1 METYRERK
9 QSVYRAYA
17 KSYDDDRRL
26 MLGDHALT
34 ARMTFIADALSGIDA
49 VLDLG
54 CGTGDLLCTLGIL
67 TGEEAHCVGVD
78 LSREMLA
85 VAQAKIVDCPQ
96 TSVIQTDVT
105 QPLPFADET
114 FDLVASLN
122 LLQEVSAPSLVLEEV
137 YRILK
142 PGGSFRGVA
151 ACYVGDNAAEM
162 VHQAI
167 ARRHTWYF
175 RPAHEML
182 ALFQHTFPSATT
194 HFEPF
199 PRGAHAA
206 TDGLPTFP
214 LFVQM
219 IEKVRALGHNPED
232 VRLGALFLNGK
243 KGKPRGHHASQLPAV
258 RPILRRTSS
267 RLRRK

>member
-1 METYRERK
+1 M
-9 QSVYRAYA
+9 
-17 KSYDDDRRL
+17 
-26 MLGDHALT
+26 
-34 ARMTFIADALSGIDA
+34 
-49 VLDLG
+49 
-54 CGTGDLLCTLGIL
+54 
-67 TGEEAHCVGVD
+67 
-78 LSREMLA
+78 
-85 VAQAKIVDCPQ
+85 DCPH
-96 TSVIQTDVT
+96 TYAIQTDVT

-151 ACYVGDNAAEM
+151 ACYAGDNAAEM

-175 RPAHEML
+175 RPADEMV
-182 ALFQHTFPSATT
+182 ALFQQTFPSATA

-199 PRGAHAA
+199 PRVARTQAA
-206 TDGLPTFP
+206 GLPTFP
-214 LFVQM
+214 LFAQM
-219 IEKVRALGHNPED
+219 IQKVRPWDITQRMSAWGPC
-232 VRLGALFLNGK
+232 FSTGK
-243 KGKPRGHHASQLPAV
+243 RANHHADYASQLPAV
-258 RPILRRTSS
+258 RPIRRRTSS

>member
-1 METYRERK
+1 METYRDRK
-9 QSVYRAYA
+9 QSVYRVYA

-26 MLGDHALT
+26 RLGDQALT
-34 ARMTFIADALSGIDA
+34 ARMTFIADALSGVSA

-54 CGTGDLLCTLGIL
+54 CGTGDLLCTLGVVL
-67 TGEEAHCVGVD
+67 GDETCCVGVD

-85 VAQAKIVDCPQ
+85 VAQAKIVDCPH
-96 TSVIQTDVT
+96 TYAIQTDVT

-151 ACYVGDNAAEM
+151 ACYAGDNPAEM

-175 RPAHEML
+175 RPADEML
-182 ALFQHTFPSATT
+182 ALFQHTFPAATA

-199 PRGAHAA
+199 PRVARTQAA
-206 TDGLPTFP
+206 GLPTFP
-214 LFVQM
+214 LFAQM
-219 IEKVRALGHNPED
+219 IQKVIALGHNPED
-232 VRLGALFLNGK
+232 VRMGALFLDGK
-243 KGKPRGHHASQLPAV
+243 KG
-258 RPILRRTSS
+258 
-267 RLRRK
+267 

>member
-9 QSVYRAYA
+9 QSVYRVYA

-26 MLGDHALT
+26 MLGDQALT
-34 ARMTFIADALSGIDA
+34 ARMTFIADALSGIGA

-54 CGTGDLLCTLGIL
+54 CGTGDLLCTLGVL
-67 TGEEAHCVGVD
+67 LGEEACCVGVD

-85 VAQAKIVDCPQ
+85 VAQAKIADCPH
-96 TSVIQTDVT
+96 TYVIQTDVT
-105 QPLPFADET
+105 QPLPFVDES

-122 LLQEVSAPSLVLEEV
+122 LLQEVSAPSLVLDEAH
-137 YRILK
+137 RILK

-151 ACYVGDNAAEM
+151 ACYAGDNPAEM

-175 RPAHEML
+175 RPADEML
-182 ALFQHTFPSATT
+182 TLFHHTFPSATA

-199 PRGAHAA
+199 PPVARTQAA
-206 TDGLPTFP
+206 GLPTFP
-214 LFVQM
+214 LFAQ
-219 IEKVRALGHNPED
+219 IIQKVSALGHNPED
-232 VRLGALFLNGK
+232 VRMGALFLEGK
-243 KGKPRGHHASQLPAV
+243 KG
-258 RPILRRTSS
+258 
-267 RLRRK
+267 

>member
-1 METYRERK
+1 METYRDRK
-9 QSVYRAYA
+9 QSVYRIYA

-26 MLGDHALT
+26 MLGDQALT
-34 ARMTFIADALSGIDA
+34 ARMTFIADALSGLSA

-54 CGTGDLLCTLGIL
+54 CGTGDLLCTLGL
-67 TGEEAHCVGVD
+67 VLGDEACCVGVD

-85 VAQAKIVDCPQ
+85 VAQAKIVDCPH
-96 TSVIQTDVT
+96 TYAIQTDVT

-142 PGGSFRGVA
+142 PGGTFRGVA
-151 ACYVGDNAAEM
+151 ACYAGDNPAEM

-175 RPAHEML
+175 RPVDEML
-182 ALFQHTFPSATT
+182 ALFQQTFPSATA

-199 PRGAHAA
+199 PRIARPQAA
-206 TDGLPTFP
+206 GLPTFP
-214 LFVQM
+214 LFGQM
-219 IEKVRALGHNPED
+219 IQKVMALGHNPED
-232 VRLGALFLNGK
+232 VRMGALFLNGK
-243 KGKPRGHHASQLPAV
+243 KG
-258 RPILRRTSS
+258 
-267 RLRRK
+267 

>member
-9 QSVYRAYA
+9 QSVYRVYA

-26 MLGDHALT
+26 MLGGQALT
-34 ARMTFIADALSGIDA
+34 ARMTFVADALSGISA

-54 CGTGDLLCTLGIL
+54 CGTGDLLRTLGTL
-67 TGEEAHCVGVD
+67 LGEEACCMGVD

-85 VAQAKIVDCPQ
+85 VAQAKIADCPH
-96 TSVIQTDVT
+96 TYVIQTDVT
-105 QPLPFADET
+105 QRLPFADDI

-122 LLQEVSAPSLVLEEV
+122 LLQEVSAPTLVLEEV

-151 ACYVGDNAAEM
+151 VCYAGDNPAEI

-175 RPAHEML
+175 LPADEML
-182 ALFQHTFPSATT
+182 ALFQRTFPSGTG

-199 PRGAHAA
+199 PRIARTQAA
-206 TDGLPTFP
+206 GLPAFT
-214 LFVQM
+214 LFAKM
-219 IEKVRALGHNPED
+219 IQKVRELGHKPED
-232 VRLGALFLNGK
+232 VRMGALFLDGK
-243 KGKPRGHHASQLPAV
+243 KG
-258 RPILRRTSS
+258 
-267 RLRRK
+267 